1 MAHISRAIAEDME
14 AMEQSPKILA
24 MAGLLRMIINAVN
37 APEKAKIMEKPKAQ
51 KMDGRP
57 LNSIVRIAAS
67 FMYSWGTW
75 MKRVAVAKQ
84 THKMNS
90 SIVVNWI
97 GGGLDNTTSG
107 VIRSAFTAMSFCACR

>member
-24 MAGLLRMIINAVN
+24 MAAGLLRMIINAVN

-75 MKRVAVAKQ
+75 MKRVVVAKQ

-97 GGGLDNTTSG
+97 GGG
-107 VIRSAFTAMSFCACR
+107 VIIPTAE

>member
-37 APEKAKIMEKPKAQ
+37 APEKAKIMEKPKTQ

-75 MKRVAVAKQ
+75 MKRVVVAKH

-97 GGGLDNTTSG
+97 GGGLDNTTSR
-107 VIRSAFTAMSFCACR
+107 VPRSAFTAISFCACH